1 MAARRNRHGRRRNRG
16 RFGFLYKLLSALL
29 IFAALLVGCVVFF
42 RVNTVVVSGNS
53 RYAEAEVIQ
62 SSGVEQGDNLFA
74 LNKYQISRQ
83 IYTQLPYVDEVSIH
97 RKLPDTL
104 LIQVTESYPVAALC
118 AGGEYWLLDARCKL
132 LERGDASLA
141 QGKAEVLGLTPLA
154 PAVGTPLAVDQS
166 QQDKLASLKSL
177 LSAIQAQPP
186 DAVLLAGDM
195 ADDSRGDAGVDAL
208 MSALGGAYPCCYV
221 SGNHEVRTGCLEALK
236 RRFRSWGITVLE
248 GSGTL
253 LATPGGTLRIC
264 GVDDPSAF
272 AGESGWLEQFR
283 ACQALT
289 GDSRYTVLLSHR
301 PERTEC
307 YRDSGFDLVVSGH
320 AHGGQVRLPGMIN
333 GLFAPHQGAFP
344 DYAGGL
350 YALGSTT
357 LVVSRGLCRNL
368 LPRVFNPP
376 ELVALDLLPAED
388 KAL

>member
-1 MAARRNRHGRRRNRG
+1 MAYGKTKKWMIGGAALAGTAVLTAALWQGLTLRRYALHTD
-16 RFGFLYKLLSALL
+16 KLSAPVRLL
-29 IFAALLVGCVVFF
+29 LTDLHSTFYGRA
-42 RVNTVVVSGNS
+42 
-53 RYAEAEVIQ
+53 Q
-62 SSGVEQGDNLFA
+62 
-74 LNKYQISRQ
+74 
-83 IYTQLPYVDEVSIH
+83 
-97 RKLPDTL
+97 
-104 LIQVTESYPVAALC
+104 
-118 AGGEYWLLDARCKL
+118 
-132 LERGDASLA
+132 RG
-141 QGKAEVLGLTPLA
+141 
-154 PAVGTPLAVDQS
+154 
-166 QQDKLASLKSL
+166 L
-177 LSAIQAQPP
+177 LSAIQAQTP

-208 MSALGGAYPCCYV
+208 MSALGGACPCCYV

>member
-1 MAARRNRHGRRRNRG
+1 MR
-16 RFGFLYKLLSALL
+16 
-29 IFAALLVGCVVFF
+29 
-42 RVNTVVVSGNS
+42 
-53 RYAEAEVIQ
+53 
-62 SSGVEQGDNLFA
+62 
-74 LNKYQISRQ
+74 
-83 IYTQLPYVDEVSIH
+83 
-97 RKLPDTL
+97 
-104 LIQVTESYPVAALC
+104 C
-118 AGGEYWLLDARCKL
+118 A
-132 LERGDASLA
+132 
-141 QGKAEVLGLTPLA
+141 P
-154 PAVGTPLAVDQS
+154 
-166 QQDKLASLKSL
+166 
-177 LSAIQAQPP
+177 
-186 DAVLLAGDM
+186 
-195 ADDSRGDAGVDAL
+195 
-208 MSALGGAYPCCYV
+208 
-221 SGNHEVRTGCLEALK
+221 
-236 RRFRSWGITVLE
+236 
-248 GSGTL
+248 
-253 LATPGGTLRIC
+253 
-264 GVDDPSAF
+264 
-272 AGESGWLEQFR
+272 EQFR

>member
-1 MAARRNRHGRRRNRG
+1 MAYGKTKKWMIGGAALAGTAVLTAALWQGLTLRRYALHTD
-16 RFGFLYKLLSALL
+16 KLSAPVRLL
-29 IFAALLVGCVVFF
+29 LLTDLHSTFYG
-42 RVNTVVVSGNS
+42 R
-53 RYAEAEVIQ
+53 AQ
-62 SSGVEQGDNLFA
+62 
-74 LNKYQISRQ
+74 
-83 IYTQLPYVDEVSIH
+83 
-97 RKLPDTL
+97 
-104 LIQVTESYPVAALC
+104 
-118 AGGEYWLLDARCKL
+118 
-132 LERGDASLA
+132 RG
-141 QGKAEVLGLTPLA
+141 
-154 PAVGTPLAVDQS
+154 
-166 QQDKLASLKSL
+166 L
-177 LSAIQAQPP
+177 LSAIQAQTP

-195 ADDSRGDAGVDAL
+195 ADDSRGDAGEDAL
-208 MSALGGAYPCCYV
+208 MSALGGACPCCYV

-236 RRFRSWGITVLE
+236 RRFRSWGITV
-248 GSGTL
+248 
-253 LATPGGTLRIC
+253 
-264 GVDDPSAF
+264 
-272 AGESGWLEQFR
+272 LEQFR